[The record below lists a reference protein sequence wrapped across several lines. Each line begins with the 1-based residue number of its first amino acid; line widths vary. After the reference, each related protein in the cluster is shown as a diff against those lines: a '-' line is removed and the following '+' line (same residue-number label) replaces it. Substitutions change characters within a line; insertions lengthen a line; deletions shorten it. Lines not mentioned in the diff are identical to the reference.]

1 MRDPSE
7 KPMVDGIRR
16 GDRAAFDGAFTK
28 FRARVYAFALRLSG
42 RRDVAEDVFQ
52 ETWLKLAR
60 AAPTLRED
68 TDLTAWLFTVVRNEY
83 VSWRRWSMFDLSRLV
98 ALGEESDHAARSDA
112 LGTSDADAPDARADA
127 ARSIARLEL
136 GLARLGPSQREVLL
150 LIGVEGLDQE
160 QAAEVLGIRYDA
172 LRQRLAR
179 ARAQLA
185 AEMAKLDRDGH
196 LAAARASASRS
207 PLPDRGGR

>member
-16 GDRAAFDGAFTK
+16 GDRAAFEGAFTK

-83 VSWRRWSMFDLSRLV
+83 VSWRRWSMFDVSRLV
-98 ALGEESDHAARSDA
+98 ALGEESQHIASIEA
-112 LGTSDADAPDARADA
+112 LGASAAEDSPDARVDA
-127 ARSIARLEL
+127 ARSIARLEI
-136 GLARLGPSQREVLL
+136 GLARLSPAHREVLL
-150 LIGVEGLDQE
+150 LVGVEGLDQE

-172 LRQRLAR
+172 LRQRLVR
-179 ARAQLA
+179 ARAELA
-185 AEMAKLDRDGH
+185 EELEKLERTMARPVARD
-196 LAAARASASRS
+196 AV
-207 PLPDRGGR
+207 PERGGR